1 MEEVAQA
8 VERFRVLDESDDDV
22 PAITNG
28 DMGTSSS
35 AAGKGDQT
43 PTEEKKAVWDDVSIA
58 HFVTFLTPYALSTLP
73 PCHLVTLSACLS
85 PCHLVTAIT
94 PSLLSQHTKI
104 RSPFGPRPSS
114 LN

>member
-58 HFVTFLTPYALSTLP
+58 HFVTFLTPYALSTL
-73 PCHLVTLSACLS
+73 S